1 MSEKQDFRKKVA
13 NIVVDRKR
21 YDEVLKFQT
30 GKSAIKKMR
39 ENIEHGLRGNKE
51 DQLLPDYGGTYC
63 EETRR
68 FQIKKLCDK
77 PTELKSQSYSIEQEV
92 PRMVIDAIHQI
103 RPNYS
108 FESTQGTV
116 TKALRLVTKNEMQK
130 GFSTK
135 KRFIKSTLGE
145 MPHVVIVSQNGS
157 IKCDKSCKPF
167 KEE

>member
-21 YDEVLKFQT
+21 YDEILKFQS

-77 PTELKSQSYSIEQEV
+77 PTELKS
-92 PRMVIDAIHQI
+92 
-103 RPNYS
+103 
-108 FESTQGTV
+108 
-116 TKALRLVTKNEMQK
+116 
-130 GFSTK
+130 
-135 KRFIKSTLGE
+135 
-145 MPHVVIVSQNGS
+145 
-157 IKCDKSCKPF
+157 
-167 KEE
+167 

>member
-21 YDEVLKFQT
+21 YDEILKFQS

-77 PTELKSQSYSIEQEV
+77 PTELKIQSYSTEQEV
-92 PRMVIDAIHQI
+92 PRMETDAIHQI
-103 RPNYS
+103 QPNYS
-108 FESTQGTV
+108 FESIQGTV
-116 TKALRLVTKNEMQK
+116 TKALQLVAKNEMQK

-135 KRFIKSTLGE
+135 
-145 MPHVVIVSQNGS
+145 
-157 IKCDKSCKPF
+157 
-167 KEE
+167 